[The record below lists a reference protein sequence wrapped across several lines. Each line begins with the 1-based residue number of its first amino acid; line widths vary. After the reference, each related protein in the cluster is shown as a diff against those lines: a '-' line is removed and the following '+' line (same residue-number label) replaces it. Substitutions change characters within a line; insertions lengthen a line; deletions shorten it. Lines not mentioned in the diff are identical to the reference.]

1 MSSARRRGL
10 VNGAIAAVTTFAIGS
25 AVVAV
30 ASNGNG
36 DANPTATP
44 SPSATA
50 SPTPGCDPTW
60 EVVPSADPGE
70 APTTL
75 LGVVAVTVSEAWA
88 VGGIGIPGAPTAVA
102 IQRWDGTTWTAV
114 EAPSPGTSANELLS
128 VDASG
133 PNDVWAVGRTS
144 SGSGDDPLVLHFEG
158 SAWTQVEVPDEID
171 GVLTGVA
178 AIAPTDVW
186 AVGYVGDPAASLE
199 RALVLHWDGTAW
211 AVVEVGRAVGGGK
224 AALLDI
230 GWVSATDLWVVGYH
244 HFQPLILRFDGS
256 EWSRSP
262 TEVRGTTIGVE
273 PFATGE
279 VWTVGEPIQR
289 FDGTTWTAVEIV
301 RPGAELVD
309 IAAIGSADI
318 WAVGSRPAQA
328 ANQLRAAVY
337 RYAGRRWAP
346 VDGPGIAGSETLTA
360 VDALADGTVFAVGSK
375 DVELE
380 RRTLAIVGT
389 SCPAT

>member
-1 MSSARRRGL
+1 VRNAQRRGL
-10 VNGAIAAVTTFAIGS
+10 INGAVAAVATFAIGS
-25 AVVAV
+25 AVVTV
-30 ASNGNG
+30 ARSDDG
-36 DANPTATP
+36 DGTPTGSP

-50 SPTPGCDPTW
+50 PPTPTCAPTW

-75 LGVVAVTVSEAWA
+75 LGVVAVTATEGWA

-102 IQRWDGTTWTAV
+102 IQRWDGTTWSAA
-114 EAPSPGTSANELLS
+114 EGPSPGTTANELLA

-144 SGSGDDPLVLHFEG
+144 SGSGDDPLVLHFDGTEW
-158 SAWTQVEVPDEID
+158 SQVAVTEEIG

-199 RALVLHWDGTAW
+199 RALVLHWDGSAW
-211 AVVEVGRAVGGGK
+211 AVVEIGRAIGGGK

-230 GWVSATDLWVVGYH
+230 GWVSETDLWAVGYH

-262 TEVRGTTIGVE
+262 TEVRGTTNGVE

-289 FDGTTWTAVEIV
+289 FDGTAWTAAEIV

-309 IAAIGSADI
+309 IAAVGAADI
-318 WAVGSRPAQA
+318 WAVGSRPARI
-328 ANQLRAAVY
+328 ANTLRAAVY
-337 RYAGRRWAP
+337 RYTGRRWAP
-346 VDGPGIAGSETLTA
+346 VDGPGVSGSEALTA
-360 VDALADGTVFAVGSK
+360 VDALPDGTVFAVGSK

-389 SCPAT
+389 SCPA

>member
-1 MSSARRRGL
+1 M
-10 VNGAIAAVTTFAIGS
+10 
-25 AVVAV
+25 
-30 ASNGNG
+30 
-36 DANPTATP
+36 
-44 SPSATA
+44 
-50 SPTPGCDPTW
+50 
-60 EVVPSADPGE
+60 
-70 APTTL
+70 
-75 LGVVAVTVSEAWA
+75 LGVVAVTATEAWA
-88 VGGIGIPGAPTAVA
+88 VGGIGIPGSPTAVA

-114 EAPSPGTSANELLS
+114 EGPSPGTSANELLS

-144 SGSGDDPLVLHFEG
+144 SGSGDDPLVVHLDGTE
-158 SAWTQVEVPDEID
+158 WTQVEVPEEID

-199 RALVLHWDGTAW
+199 RALVLHWDGSAW
-211 AVVEVGRAVGGGK
+211 AVVEVGRAIGGGK

-262 TEVRGTTIGVE
+262 TEVRGTTNAVQ

-289 FDGTTWTAVEIV
+289 FDGTAWTAAEIV

-309 IAAIGSADI
+309 IAAVGAADI
-318 WAVGSRPAQA
+318 WAVGSRSAQA
-328 ANQLRAAVY
+328 ANQLRASVY

-346 VDGPGIAGSETLTA
+346 IDGPGVAGSESLTA
-360 VDALADGTVFAVGSK
+360 VDALPDGTVFAVGIK
-375 DVELE
+375 DVEFE

-389 SCPAT
+389 GCPA